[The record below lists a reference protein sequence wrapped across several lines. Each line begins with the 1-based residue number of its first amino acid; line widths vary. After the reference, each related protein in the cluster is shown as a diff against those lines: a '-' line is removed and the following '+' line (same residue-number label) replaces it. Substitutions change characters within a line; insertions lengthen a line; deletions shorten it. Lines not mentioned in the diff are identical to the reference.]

1 MLDAAFIFDLD
12 GTLVDSEKEIRRVMN
27 LCLAKLGCTPVSS
40 TDFDTCRG
48 LSMSRR
54 LQMMFPHW
62 SDKTLRSFRREFGQ
76 IYEDSVTRCSPY
88 DGVDEVLHYLGDR
101 AVIATN
107 RPKHL
112 VETAL
117 AELGWN
123 DICFFAP
130 NNRTEAKPS
139 PILFCR
145 AEQLLKQRFGDVP
158 IFAVGDSPADEQ
170 GAQKAGL
177 DFVPVGW
184 GTVSACPVGINSW
197 FEFYQLIK
205 QNESGGLRVY
215 LGS

>member
-27 LCLAKLGCTPVSS
+27 ICLAKLGCTPVSS

-62 SDKTLRSFRREFGQ
+62 SDKTFRSFRREFGQ
-76 IYEDSVTRCSPY
+76 IYEDSVIGCSLT
-88 DGVDEVLHYLGDR
+88 VLTKCSITLVMT
-101 AVIATN
+101 VIAAN

-130 NNRTEAKPS
+130 NNRTEEPS
-139 PILFCR
+139 PFY
-145 AEQLLKQRFGDVP
+145 
-158 IFAVGDSPADEQ
+158 
-170 GAQKAGL
+170 
-177 DFVPVGW
+177 FVEP
-184 GTVSACPVGINSW
+184 NS
-197 FEFYQLIK
+197 
-205 QNESGGLRVY
+205 S
-215 LGS
+215 